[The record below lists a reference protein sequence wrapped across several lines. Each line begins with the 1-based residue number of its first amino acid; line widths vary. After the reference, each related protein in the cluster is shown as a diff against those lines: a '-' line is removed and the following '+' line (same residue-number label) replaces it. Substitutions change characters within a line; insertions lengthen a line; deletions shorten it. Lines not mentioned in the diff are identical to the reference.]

1 MNRRRALALTVLIA
15 LVAALSWWR
24 FGTRIV
30 PAGQP
35 PLVTL
40 DSASFVTLREDFS
53 RGVGDVRII
62 VLLSPT

>member
-15 LVAALSWWR
+15 LVAAFGWWR

-35 PLVTL
+35 PLETI
-40 DSASFVTLREDFS
+40 DAASMTALREDFNRAS
-53 RGVGDVRII
+53 GDVRII
-62 VLLSPT
+62 ALLSPT

>member
-1 MNRRRALALTVLIA
+1 MNRRRALALTL
-15 LVAALSWWR
+15 LVALIGAFGWWR
-24 FGTRIV
+24 FGSRIV

-40 DSASFVTLREDFS
+40 DSASMVAFREDFN
-53 RGVGDVRII
+53 RAVGDVRII